1 MAPKDPRF
9 ARLSTDPR
17 FLRPS
22 KASQKVVLDD
32 RFKSLLEDD
41 AAEDTAKVDKYGK
54 KVAKGKNKKALKAFY
69 RLDEKQKGPAA
80 GLDLARGEGLVES
93 SSEEDDNEEDEE
105 AKSAS
110 DDGESDED
118 DQAGETILG
127 SKEARRAAAR
137 REREASEGEID
148 LDEDIPMASTSA
160 LQDAEIEDNVPRL
173 ENTTKRIALV
183 NLDWD
188 NVRAIDLYKVFESV
202 LSSSVS
208 SLVEGT
214 ALASRKSKSKI
225 AKGSVASVRIYP
237 SDFGKKRMEREEK
250 EGPPIEIFG
259 KKKKPSSNVVELK
272 KKAKKVQRDEDDFTG
287 SEDDEQEEYDEVA
300 LRRYQLERLRYY
312 YAVVTFDT
320 VSASQH
326 AYDEIDGSEYEAT
339 ANIFDLR
346 YANQSFLINVRK
358 AYISLKRRTGLCQ
371 MTLLLTTRQRTKSH
385 RRVQTYKATN
395 QEIS

>member
-9 ARLSTDPR
+9 ARLATDPR

-22 KASQKVVLDD
+22 KASQKVVIDD
-32 RFKSLLEDD
+32 RFKSLLEGDE
-41 AAEDTAKVDKYGK
+41 AEDIAKVDKYGK
-54 KVAKGKNKKALKAFY
+54 KVDKGKNKQALKSFY
-69 RLDEKQKGPAA
+69 RLDEKTKGPAA

-93 SSEEDDNEEDEE
+93 SSEEEDDEDED
-105 AKSAS
+105 KSAS
-110 DDGESDED
+110 EDEDSDDDDDED
-118 DQAGETILG
+118 DAGEVVIG
-127 SKEARRAAAR
+127 SKAAKKAHARQ
-137 REREASEGEID
+137 EREVSDGDID
-148 LDEDIPMASTSA
+148 LDEDIPTASTSA
-160 LQDAEIEDNVPRL
+160 LQDAGYEDDVPML
-173 ENTTKRIALV
+173 ENTTKRIAVV

-208 SLVEGT
+208 GLTDGT

-225 AKGSVASVRIYP
+225 AKGSVTSVRIYP

-259 KKKKPSSNVVELK
+259 KKKKISTSVVELK
-272 KKAKKVQRDEDDFTG
+272 KKAKKVQRQEDDHITD
-287 SEDDEQEEYDEVA
+287 SEDENQEEYDEVA

-339 ANIFDLR
+339 ANILDLR
-346 YANQSFLINVRK
+346 
-358 AYISLKRRTGLCQ
+358 
-371 MTLLLTTRQRTKSH
+371 
-385 RRVQTYKATN
+385 
-395 QEIS
+395 